1 MNTLSK
7 SENFGKSINSKNA
20 NLTKKNP
27 MAESIV
33 LTMSDLDRIKK
44 NATILTKEEEMN
56 NKKIIEDQKINAQA
70 SAYVNKNI

>member
-1 MNTLSK
+1 
-7 SENFGKSINSKNA
+7 
-20 NLTKKNP
+20 